1 MIRKMAELQADQV
14 EDDVMNS
21 LPTLS
26 ATELEEICTLIGVVM
41 TEDDKGKKR
50 VLLKLVMKNLCDVT
64 ATDDKMTEF
73 LQIFKHL
80 KLDDT
85 EDNTE
90 NGDKQ
95 GIKQEGPEAAAAASV
110 VQNTVESKPEK
121 GGKSAG
127 SGSGKADGTV
137 TVTRT
142 IRKDFKLSGMI
153 GGEGESALTYSGLKF
168 EIEKARKLGHSETEI
183 CSTVISKV
191 ADKELRCYFETEA
204 DMELDEVLCM
214 LKSVCREQKSS
225 SVFTQFTND
234 KQASNEKA
242 ITFITR
248 VLRLRKRV
256 LKLGKEEGK
265 TYDEEMLAERSFEV
279 IFGGLRSDNIRSA
292 LRDKC
297 RNDHALPDKKVLAHA
312 ADVID
317 AEKER
322 KLKLFGKAVE
332 SETDDVEVS
341 EMMSEFSREGGATR
355 SVRFDEQQIKKE
367 KKNKINPFTEID
379 ELRCQ
384 IKDNDDRVTAQLNEI
399 KQLVLKKNEGDKPET
414 KTTGK
419 EKRKCPKCVS
429 ENRFWCRHCWE
440 CGSDDHKRP
449 DCPENH

>member
-26 ATELEEICTLIGVVM
+26 ATELEEICTLIGATM
-41 TEDDKGKKR
+41 TEEDKGKKR
-50 VLLKLVMKNLCDVT
+50 VLLKLVMRVLCDPT

-73 LQIFKHL
+73 LQIYKYL
-80 KLDDT
+80 KLEDT
-85 EDNTE
+85 EVGTE
-90 NGDKQ
+90 DGGDKQ
-95 GIKQEGPEAAAAASV
+95 GIKQEGSEGAAAASV
-110 VQNTVESKPEK
+110 VQNTVESKPGK

-127 SGSGKADGTV
+127 LGSGKAEGTM

-168 EIEKARKLGHSETEI
+168 EIDKARKLGHSETEI

-225 SVFTQFTND
+225 AVFTQFTND
-234 KQASNEKA
+234 KQESNEKA

-297 RNDHALPDKKVLAHA
+297 KNDHKLPDKKVLAHA
-312 ADVID
+312 ADVIE

-322 KLKLFGKAVE
+322 KRKLFGKAVE
-332 SETDDVEVS
+332 SESDDVEVS

-355 SVRFDEQQIKKE
+355 LVRFDEQQIKKD

-384 IKDNDDRVTAQLNEI
+384 MKENDDRVTAQLNEI

-419 EKRKCPKCVS
+419 RKCPKCVS

-449 DCPENH
+449 ECPENQ